1 MGVAAQR
8 LTNQMADRNRVH
20 LNGVAEAVF
29 GSHAGHPV
37 SDVLAVLMRQ
47 SESPL
52 YQPEAG
58 TLMPAARAI
67 SRRRRFV
74 FV

>member
-1 MGVAAQR
+1 MGIAAQR

-20 LNGVAEAVF
+20 LNGVAETVF
-29 GSHAGHPV
+29 GSHAGYPV
-37 SDVLAVLMRQ
+37 SQVLEALMRQ
-47 SESPL
+47 CESPL
-52 YQPEAG
+52 YEPEAA